1 MNNIVLTPVP
11 LEGGFSPD
19 YRPGPFEQLPRS
31 SLPPHTQTRSRRRHA
46 AVALIASLSAFIL
59 FSFLA
64 FHGYIAWT
72 LAHPY
77 VAPLTSNPKL
87 AKNLDYI
94 DVSFPS
100 ASGKS
105 TVNGWYIPAQSDSGR
120 TVVFSHGY
128 GANREETWVPMY
140 DLANL
145 LHGLKYNVLMF
156 DYGYA
161 SAENPMPATGGVE
174 ESQQLLAAV
183 AYAKSQGAG
192 EIVVWGFSMGAGTA
206 LQAALQT
213 KDISAMILDSMFIAD
228 AETLYYNLTQ
238 YAPLPRNPSLPLIEW
253 MLPLWT
259 GFNLS
264 AIPSQEVKTTE
275 YDMPIYMIH
284 GTKDAK
290 APVGIAETI
299 AANQTNPLSSAW
311 IVPKGKHELL
321 FQVYPKEYMRRA
333 VVFLSQVN
341 QTLDLST
348 T

>member
-1 MNNIVLTPVP
+1 MNNVVLTPVP

-31 SLPPHTQTRSRRRHA
+31 PMPQTNGRSRRRHA
-46 AVALIASLSAFIL
+46 AVALIASLSAFVL
-59 FSFLA
+59 LSFLA

-77 VAPLTSNPKL
+77 VPPLTSNPML
-87 AKNLDYI
+87 AKGLDYI

-100 ASGKS
+100 AGGKT
-105 TVNGWYIPAQSDSGR
+105 TVNGWYIPAKSKSGR

-140 DLANL
+140 ELANL

-161 SAENPMPATGGVE
+161 SSKNHAPATGGVE
-174 ESQQLLAAV
+174 ESRQLLAAV
-183 AYAKSQGAG
+183 SYAKSQGAG

-213 KDISAMILDSMFIAD
+213 KDISAMILDSMFITD

-238 YAPLPRNPSLPLIEW
+238 YVPLPRYPSLPLIEW

-259 GFNLS
+259 GINLS
-264 AIPSQEVKTTE
+264 QIPSGEVRTRS

-290 APVGIAETI
+290 APVGIAEAI

-311 IVPKGKHELL
+311 IVPNGKHELL

-341 QTLDLST
+341 QSLDLSAT
-348 T
+348 